1 MGLTSQSFIKNK
13 VKKTQV
19 AKRVIKNISTAF
31 ISKSKGGRK

>member
-13 VKKTQV
+13 ARKRPAV
-19 AKRVIKNISTAF
+19 KRVIKNISTAF